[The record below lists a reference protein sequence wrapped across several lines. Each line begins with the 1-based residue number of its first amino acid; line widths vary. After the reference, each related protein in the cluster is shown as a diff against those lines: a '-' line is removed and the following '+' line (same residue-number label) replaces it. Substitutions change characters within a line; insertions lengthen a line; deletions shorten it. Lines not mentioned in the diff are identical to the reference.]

1 MSDTMINGMP
11 ANSALNTMARQP
23 QPAPMTPPPAP
34 SFGATPQPT
43 APVQPTPQPAP
54 SAMQMQTPPPAPM
67 GGAHAPSTSDEYD
80 EMMKK
85 RKEEQER
92 KLARL
97 IDILNVAKEKS
108 ASDIHL
114 APASPVMLRVDGE
127 LVPVEDM
134 FFKPFEI
141 DNMLKAMLDEEQ
153 LAELEEKGELDFAY
167 SLSNFSRIRLN
178 VFRQRGTYA
187 MALRILS
194 FEIPDPNK
202 IGLPEAVKK
211 LANLKRGLVLVTGAT
226 GSGKSTTLAA
236 LIGMIAQTYAK
247 TIITLEDP
255 IEYLHKHGR
264 SMVLQ
269 REIGYDSLSYSN
281 ALRAALRQDPDVILV
296 GEMRDLETISTAIT
310 AAETGHLVFSTL
322 HTNSAASTV
331 DRIIDVFPPYQQQQI
346 RVQLSGVLEG
356 VIAQQLLPVEG
367 SKGRV
372 AAFEIMLKNPAIQNL
387 IREGKAFQIP
397 STIQTSKKE
406 GMVAMDDYLYDL
418 YMHNTISGENCINF
432 AQDPSAMAQKV
443 RMF

>member
-1 MSDTMINGMP
+1 MGTL
-11 ANSALNTMARQP
+11 LNQNDAYAAQRR
-23 QPAPMTPPPAP
+23 A
-34 SFGATPQPT
+34 
-43 APVQPTPQPAP
+43 
-54 SAMQMQTPPPAPM
+54 
-67 GGAHAPSTSDEYD
+67 
-80 EMMKK
+80 
-85 RKEEQER
+85 EQEQ
-92 KLARL
+92 KLSQL
-97 IDILNVAKEKS
+97 INIMDIAKKMN

-114 APASPVMLRVDGE
+114 APASPVMLRVDGVMTP
-127 LVPVEDM
+127 VPEIY
-134 FFKPFEI
+134 FKPFEI
-141 DNMLKAMLDEEQ
+141 DQMLEEMLDKEQ
-153 LAELEEKGELDFAY
+153 LDELAEMGELDFAY
-167 SLSNFSRIRLN
+167 SLPNFSRIRLN

-194 FEIPDPNK
+194 FEVPDPNK
-202 IGLPEAVKK
+202 IGLPQAVMK

-255 IEYLHKHGR
+255 IEYLHKHGK

-269 REIGYDSLSYSN
+269 REIGYDSKTYAN

-322 HTNSAASTV
+322 HTNSAAATV

-356 VIAQQLLPVEG
+356 VIAQQLLPLEG

-406 GMVAMDDYLYDL
+406 GMMPMDDYLYDL
-418 YMHNTISGENCINF
+418 YMHNMISAENAINF
-432 AQDPSAMAQKV
+432 AQDPSAMTQKV